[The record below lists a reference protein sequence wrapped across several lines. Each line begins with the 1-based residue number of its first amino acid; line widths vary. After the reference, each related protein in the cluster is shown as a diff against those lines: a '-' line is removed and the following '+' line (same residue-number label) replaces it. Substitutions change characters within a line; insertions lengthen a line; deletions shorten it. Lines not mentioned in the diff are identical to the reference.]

1 MNSQDILKQMNKLL
15 ESFPFSSIPYEKPED
30 QIEKAHNDSASLDAK
45 RRLPYLRKSF
55 LKEKDILKTKEVLK
69 SEEFIRVVGI
79 ILHLSYW
86 QIFGHV
92 NPVQPDIMTKKQMI
106 IACMEQMNKLRKM
119 VKVSFLMVWTENNR
133 ARKFG
138 VSLPCQ
144 WSFLPLE

>member
-1 MNSQDILKQMNKLL
+1 MTILVDK
-15 ESFPFSSIPYEKPED
+15 FPFSSIPYQKSGD
-30 QIEKAHNDSASLDAK
+30 QIEATHNDSVSVDAK
-45 RRLPYLRKSF
+45 RRLPPLRKSF

-119 VKVSFLMVWTENNR
+119 VKVGFLL
-133 ARKFG
+133 A
-138 VSLPCQ
+138 
-144 WSFLPLE
+144 